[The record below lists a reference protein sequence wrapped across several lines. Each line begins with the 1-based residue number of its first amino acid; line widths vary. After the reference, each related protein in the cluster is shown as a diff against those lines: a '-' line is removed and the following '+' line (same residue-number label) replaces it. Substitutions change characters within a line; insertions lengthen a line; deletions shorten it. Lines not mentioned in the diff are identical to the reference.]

1 MCAILSVRYVE
12 SPPESE
18 DEKAA
23 LAQLLDA
30 CLSGDS
36 GLHGELRSAE
46 LNPTMTMLNRS
57 QPLVEE
63 TGLVLGLSSAS

>member
-1 MCAILSVRYVE
+1 VE

-30 CLSGDS
+30 CLGGDS
-36 GLHGELRSAE
+36 GLHGELFFSFYCCGSLHHFSRSCMS
-46 LNPTMTMLNRS
+46 LIIPHH
-57 QPLVEE
+57 
-63 TGLVLGLSSAS
+63 G

>member
-1 MCAILSVRYVE
+1 MPRYVE

-30 CLSGDS
+30 CLGGDS
-36 GLHGELRSAE
+36 GLHGELTLE
-46 LNPTMTMLNRS
+46 QILII
-57 QPLVEE
+57 
-63 TGLVLGLSSAS
+63 

>member
-1 MCAILSVRYVE
+1 MQTCQPPLWLHIDQSLILLHRYVE

-30 CLSGDS
+30 CLGGDS
-36 GLHGELRSAE
+36 GLHGEYTR
-46 LNPTMTMLNRS
+46 R
-57 QPLVEE
+57 
-63 TGLVLGLSSAS
+63 